1 MIKKTTIAVFKEE
14 GVERKEELTGGIPLS
29 VGEEMSVTNNNKTIT
44 WRVVDKKVEYIN
56 KGENQLVQVTY
67 IFERD

>member
-14 GVERKEELTGGIPLS
+14 GVERKEELIGGIPLS
-29 VGEEMSVTNNNKTIT
+29 VGEEMSIT
-44 WRVVDKKVEYIN
+44 DDNQTVIWRVVDKKVEYIN
-56 KGENQLVQVTY
+56 KGEDQLVQVTY

>member
-56 KGENQLVQVTY
+56 KGEDQLVQVTY